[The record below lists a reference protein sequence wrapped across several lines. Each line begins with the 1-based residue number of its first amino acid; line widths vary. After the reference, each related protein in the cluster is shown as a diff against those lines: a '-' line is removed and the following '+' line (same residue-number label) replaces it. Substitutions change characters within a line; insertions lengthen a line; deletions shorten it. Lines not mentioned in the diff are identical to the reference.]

1 METTTKF
8 ARSHGSG
15 EPTTFSKEL
24 IFPAILRNWYWFILA
39 AIIGLGLALGFNK
52 LFHGSYK
59 SSMTLLIENDPHQS
73 PMNTNLDNLN
83 IKERTININDE
94 QTIVSAY
101 SLQLKTLQNLNWK
114 TTLYK
119 KLILGKLDLY
129 KNEPFKVVLPEGA
142 VQWRSIPVTLHMLSG
157 GNYIAECDFQYK
169 EADSERVIR
178 FSGKG
183 AFGQPF
189 DNQWF
194 HFTLDSTGFGGLPVE
209 GSEYELIIND
219 IAQMAISYQT
229 QLVVKIPAPE
239 SNVLTV
245 ELKGPNVQR
254 NVDYLNELGATYR
267 KFGLDQKNQSAI
279 NTLQFIRSQISG
291 VADSLTTSGN
301 RFTKFRTN
309 NKIVDL
315 TQEGSLALQKAEEV
329 GKRENALKLKI
340 NYYTELNNHLSNG
353 NDLKG
358 FVIPSIGDADP
369 DLTNLVQKLT
379 EQYSQ
384 REALSLTAQ
393 ARNPRLITLNN
404 DIELT
409 QQLIKRSINGLLTNV
424 QNELN
429 SLEEQKNQTNAR
441 LTGIPQTERE
451 FLDIKRGFDINSQLY
466 NFLLQKRAEAG
477 IALASNNPYVQI
489 LDAATPETTEP
500 IGLKPTVNLA
510 IGILL
515 GIVITLGIILL
526 RQYTDKRLKDP
537 VGTEH
542 ALLLS
547 TAGII
552 PHNKFTTDLPVT
564 KYPNS
569 AVTESF
575 RGLRANLR
583 ILLKDQANPV
593 IAVHSM
599 TQAEGKSFVAANLA
613 SILALSGKKVL
624 LLELDRKSSHVE
636 ELLGGSKGKDLS
648 DYLMGTAS
656 FAELLSP
663 TQVRCLSFI
672 RTNKPDVHLAEL
684 MDAPPMEKFIKEARA
699 SFDYIVVDNPPVGIL
714 TDARIIA
721 SYAAINLFVL
731 RMGVSTKKELA
742 AINKTAEEE
751 TIPNMIVALND
762 VPRPARAD
770 KKAGY
775 FQNEPAE
782 S

>member
-1 METTTKF
+1 METTNKF
-8 ARSHGSG
+8 SRSRGSG
-15 EPTTFSKEL
+15 EPITISKEL
-24 IFPAILRNWYWFILA
+24 IFHAIIRNWYWFILA
-39 AIIGLGLALGFNK
+39 VIIGLGLAMGFNR
-52 LFHGSYK
+52 LVRGSYK

-83 IKERTININDE
+83 IKEKTININDE

-119 KLILGKLDLY
+119 KLIIGKLDLY
-129 KNEPFKVVLPEGA
+129 KSEPFKVVLPEGK
-142 VQWRSIPVTLHMLSG
+142 VQWRNTPVTIKMLSG
-157 GNYIAECDFQYK
+157 GNYIAECDFKYK
-169 EADSERVIR
+169 EADSQRVVK

-183 AFGQPF
+183 AFQQSF

-194 HFTLDSTGFGGLPVE
+194 HFTLDSTGFGGLPAE
-209 GSEYELIIND
+209 GNEYELIIND
-219 IAQMAISYQT
+219 IAQQAISYQT

-245 ELKGPNVQR
+245 DLKGPSVQR
-254 NVDYLNELGATYR
+254 NVDYLNELGETYR

-279 NTLQFIRSQISG
+279 NTIQFIRTQIAG
-291 VADSLTTSGN
+291 VADSLQTSGN

-315 TQEGSLALQKAEEV
+315 SQEGSLALQKAEEV
-329 GKRENALKLKI
+329 GRKENALKLKI
-340 NYYTELNNHLSNG
+340 NYYTELNKHLSSG
-353 NDLKG
+353 DELKG
-358 FVIPSIGDADP
+358 FVVPAIGDPDP

-379 EQYSQ
+379 QQYSQ

-393 ARNPRLITLNN
+393 AKNPRLIALNN
-404 DIELT
+404 DIDLT
-409 QQLIKRSINGLLTNV
+409 QQLIKKSINGILTNA
-424 QNELN
+424 QNELS

-451 FLDIKRGFDINSQLY
+451 FLDIKRGFDINNQLY

-489 LDAATPETTEP
+489 LDAAAPETTES

-510 IGILL
+510 IGVLL
-515 GIVITLGIILL
+515 GVVVTLGLILL

-537 VGTEH
+537 AGVEQS
-542 ALLLS
+542 LLLS
-547 TAGII
+547 TAGVI
-552 PHNKFTTDLPVT
+552 PRNKFTMDLPVT

-569 AVTESF
+569 AITESF
-575 RGLRANLR
+575 RNLRANLR
-583 ILLKDQANPV
+583 LLLKDQPNAV

-599 TQAEGKSFVAANLA
+599 TQAEGKSFIAVNLA
-613 SILALSGKKVL
+613 SILSLSGKKVL
-624 LLELDRKSSHVE
+624 LVELDRKSAHLE
-636 ELLGGSKGKDLS
+636 ELVGAGQAKDLS
-648 DYLMGTAS
+648 DYLTGAVS
-656 FAELLSP
+656 FGEIVSN

-672 RTNKPDVHLAEL
+672 KASKPDIHLAEL
-684 MDAPPMEKFIKEARA
+684 MDAPPMEKFVKEARA

-714 TDARIIA
+714 SDARIIA
-721 SYAAINLFVL
+721 SYAAVNLFVL
-731 RMGVSTKKELA
+731 RIGVSTKKELTD
-742 AINKTAEEE
+742 INKTAEEE
-751 TIPNMIVALND
+751 TIPNMIVVLND
-762 VPRPARAD
+762 APRRTRPD

-775 FQNEPAE
+775 FAE